1 MKSESIGYG
10 EKVRLYRLPETYKSG
25 TLEIPTMK
33 SLDK

>member
-1 MKSESIGYG
+1 MNNRIDFCTL
-10 EKVRLYRLPETYKSG
+10 VQADIMG